1 MQAFSKFAAH
11 LILPLMNPRLSLV
24 IGILCIS
31 FSPIFV
37 KLAGVSPIGSAF
49 YRVFVAWVC
58 LVPFCIFKNKLGV
71 QKKQLLISI
80 AAGMVFA
87 LDIAVWNISL
97 LKISATV
104 STLIANLA
112 PVWVGLMSL
121 LFFRKKSGLLFWIG
135 TLIAIAG
142 MVVLVGYQ
150 HILHME
156 LNAGILL
163 AVLASF
169 FYATY
174 IMITKNIMAGIDVF
188 TFMFYSMLSASVFL
202 LLINGYMHNDII
214 HLSLKVWLC
223 FIAMGLICQLTG
235 WLTINY
241 SLRYLESTK
250 VSIALLSQTVFA
262 GLLAAFLLDE
272 RLGFNEIIGSVIVL
286 AGIAVT
292 FLKARSRKEDVI
304 V

>member
-1 MQAFSKFAAH
+1 
-11 LILPLMNPRLSLV
+11 MNPKVSLI

-37 KLAGVSPIGSAF
+37 KLAGVSPIGCAF
-49 YRVFVAWVC
+49 YRVFFAWLC
-58 LVPFCIFKNKLGV
+58 LLPYCIIKKKLKV
-71 QKKQLLISI
+71 ERKQLVI
-80 AAGMVFA
+80 AIIAGIVFA
-87 LDIAVWNISL
+87 ADVSVWNLSL

-112 PVWVGLMSL
+112 PVWVGLFSFL
-121 LFFRKKSGLLFWIG
+121 LFKKSGGLLFWVG
-135 TLIAIAG
+135 TLVAIGG
-142 MVVLVGYQ
+142 MVVLVGYR
-150 HILHME
+150 HILHLE

-163 AVLASF
+163 AVLASL

-202 LLINGYMHNDII
+202 VIVNSIVGGNLLVFP
-214 HLSLKVWLC
+214 LKVWLC
-223 FIAMGLICQLTG
+223 FIGMGVICQLLG

-250 VSIALLSQTVFA
+250 VAITLLSQTVFA
-262 GLLAAFLLDE
+262 ALLAAVLLSE
-272 RLGFNEIIGSVIVL
+272 KLQLNEIIGSVIVL

-292 FLKARSRKEDVI
+292 FLKPGRKFVNSITE
-304 V
+304 

>member
-1 MQAFSKFAAH
+1 
-11 LILPLMNPRLSLV
+11 MNPKLSLV

-37 KLAGVSPIGSAF
+37 KLAGVSPIGCAF
-49 YRVFVAWVC
+49 YRVFFAWLC
-58 LVPFCIFKNKLGV
+58 LLPYCIIKKKFKVERRQLIIAIIAGV
-71 QKKQLLISI
+71 
-80 AAGMVFA
+80 VFA
-87 LDIAVWNISL
+87 ADVSVWNLSL

-112 PVWVGLMSL
+112 PVWVGLFSFL
-121 LFFRKKSGLLFWIG
+121 LFRKSGGFLFWIG
-135 TLIAIAG
+135 TLVAISG
-142 MVVLVGYQ
+142 MVVLVGYE
-150 HILHME
+150 HILHLE

-163 AVLASF
+163 AVLASL

-202 LLINGYMHNDII
+202 VIVNGIAGGNLLVFP
-214 HLSLKVWLC
+214 LKVWLC
-223 FIAMGLICQLTG
+223 FIGMGVICQLLG

-250 VSIALLSQTVFA
+250 VAITLLSQTVFA
-262 GLLAAFLLDE
+262 AILAAVLLSE
-272 RLGFNEIIGSVIVL
+272 KLQLNEIIGSVIVL
-286 AGIAVT
+286 GGIAVT
-292 FLKARSRKEDVI
+292 FLKPRNQPNKI
-304 V
+304 VS

>member
-1 MQAFSKFAAH
+1 
-11 LILPLMNPRLSLV
+11 MNPKLSLA

-37 KLAGVSPIGSAF
+37 KLAGVSPLGGAF

-58 LVPFCIFKNKLGV
+58 LIPYCIIKKKLKVDKRQLIIALTAGV
-71 QKKQLLISI
+71 
-80 AAGMVFA
+80 VFA
-87 LDIAVWNISL
+87 LDVAVWNISL

-112 PVWVGLMSL
+112 PVWVGLFSFL
-121 LFFRKKSGLLFWIG
+121 LFRKRSGLLFWIG
-135 TLIAIAG
+135 TVIAICG

-150 HILHME
+150 RILHLQ

-163 AVLASF
+163 ALLASV
-169 FYATY
+169 FYAAY
-174 IMITKNIMAGIDVF
+174 IMITKNIMAKIDLF
-188 TFMFYSMLSASVFL
+188 TFMFYAMLGASLFL
-202 LLINGYMHNDII
+202 LVISTIMGNSLVGY
-214 HLSLKVWLC
+214 SLKVWLC
-223 FIAMGLICQLTG
+223 FIGMGLLCQLSG

-262 GLLAAFLLDE
+262 GMLAALLLHE
-272 RLGFNEIIGSVIVL
+272 RLVLNEIVGSVIVL
-286 AGIAVT
+286 SGIAVT
-292 FLKARSRKEDVI
+292 FVKQPNKSI
-304 V
+304 G

>member
-1 MQAFSKFAAH
+1 
-11 LILPLMNPRLSLV
+11 MNPKVSLV

-37 KLAGVSPIGSAF
+37 KLAGVSPIGAAF
-49 YRVFVAWVC
+49 YRVVVAWLC
-58 LVPFCIFKNKLGV
+58 LLPYCVIKKKLSIN
-71 QKKQLLISI
+71 KKQLII
-80 AAGMVFA
+80 ALTAGIVFA
-87 LDIAVWNISL
+87 SDVAVWNISL

-112 PVWVGLMSL
+112 PVWVGLFSFL
-121 LFFRKKSGLLFWIG
+121 LFKKRSGMLFWIG
-135 TLIAIAG
+135 TVIAIVG
-142 MVVLVGYQ
+142 MIILVGYE
-150 HILHME
+150 HILHLE

-163 AVLASF
+163 AVLASL
-169 FYATY
+169 FYAIY

-188 TFMFYSMLSASVFL
+188 TFMFYSMMSASIFL
-202 LLINGYMHNDII
+202 LIVNGFMDNNLI
-214 HLSLKVWLC
+214 HLSVKVWLC
-223 FIAMGLICQLTG
+223 FIGMGLICQLTG

-262 GLLAAFLLDE
+262 GLLAAFLLNEKLDA
-272 RLGFNEIIGSVIVL
+272 NEIVGSVIVL

-292 FLKARSRKEDVI
+292 FLKPVNQSNKI
-304 V
+304 VS

>member
-1 MQAFSKFAAH
+1 
-11 LILPLMNPRLSLV
+11 MNPKVSLV

-49 YRVFVAWVC
+49 YRVFIAWVC
-58 LVPFCIFKNKLGV
+58 LVPFCVFRQKLKID
-71 QKKQLLISI
+71 KKQLLISI

-112 PVWVGLMSL
+112 PVWVGLMSF
-121 LFFRKKSGLLFWIG
+121 LFLRKGSGRLFWIG

-142 MVVLVGYQ
+142 MVVLVGYE

-163 AVLASF
+163 AILASF

-188 TFMFYSMLSASVFL
+188 SFMFYSMLSASIFL
-202 LLINGYMHNDII
+202 LVINGSMHNDIV
-214 HLSLKVWLC
+214 HLSLKAWLC
-223 FIAMGLICQLTG
+223 FIGMGLICQLAG

-241 SLRYLESTK
+241 SLRYLEPTR

-262 GLLAAFLLDE
+262 GLLAAFLLHE
-272 RLGFNEIIGSVIVL
+272 RLGFNEIVGSIIVL

-292 FLKARSRKEDVI
+292 FLKPRNQKADTLF
-304 V
+304 

>member
-1 MQAFSKFAAH
+1 
-11 LILPLMNPRLSLV
+11 MNPKVSLV

-37 KLAGVSPIGSAF
+37 KLAGVEPISAAF
-49 YRVFVAWVC
+49 YRVFIAWLC
-58 LVPFCIFKNKLGV
+58 LLPYCIIKKKLRIN
-71 QKKQLLISI
+71 KKQLMIAV
-80 AAGMVFA
+80 AAGIVFA
-87 LDIAVWNISL
+87 SDVAVWNISL

-112 PVWVGLMSL
+112 PVWVGLLSFV
-121 LFFRKKSGLLFWIG
+121 LFKKRSGMLFWAG

-142 MVVLVGYQ
+142 MIVLVGYQ
-150 HILHME
+150 NIIHLN

-163 AVLASF
+163 AVLASL

-174 IMITKNIMAGIDVF
+174 ILITKNIMENIDVF
-188 TFMFYSMLSASVFL
+188 TFMFYSMLGSTVFL
-202 LLINGYMHNDII
+202 FVVNSVAGGAIANF
-214 HLSLKVWLC
+214 SLNVWLC
-223 FIAMGLICQLTG
+223 FVGMGLICQLGG

-250 VSIALLSQTVFA
+250 VAISLLSQTVFA
-262 GLLAAFLLDE
+262 GLLATFLLYE
-272 RLGFNEIIGSVIVL
+272 KLSVTEIIGSVLVL

-292 FLKARSRKEDVI
+292 FLKPLQSTR
-304 V
+304 

>member
-1 MQAFSKFAAH
+1 MLKFAPH
-11 LILPLMNPRLSLV
+11 LNAFMNPKLSLV

-37 KLAGVSPIGSAF
+37 KLAGVSPIGAAF
-49 YRVFVAWVC
+49 YRVFVAWLC
-58 LVPFCIFKNKLGV
+58 LLPFCIIKKKL
-71 QKKQLLISI
+71 QIEKRQLLIAV
-80 AAGMVFA
+80 AAGIVFA
-87 LDIAVWNISL
+87 ADVAVWNFSL

-112 PVWVGLMSL
+112 PVWVGLFTFL
-121 LFFRKKSGLLFWIG
+121 LLKKSSGKLFWIG
-135 TLIAIAG
+135 TVIAIAG
-142 MVVLVGYQ
+142 MVVLVGYE
-150 HILHME
+150 HILHLE

-163 AVLASF
+163 AILASL
-169 FYATY
+169 FYAAY
-174 IMITKNIMAGIDVF
+174 IMISKNIMAGIDVF

-202 LLINGYMHNDII
+202 WLINSFMGNSIVDFSI
-214 HLSLKVWLC
+214 KVWLC
-223 FIAMGLICQLTG
+223 FVGMGVICQLVG

-262 GLLAAFLLDE
+262 AILASFLLNE
-272 RLGFNEIIGSVIVL
+272 KLELNEIIGSAIVL

-292 FLKARSRKEDVI
+292 FLKPRNQLNKI
-304 V
+304 VS